1 MSVQEDVDP
10 EQPVI
15 DRPNLHQTHD
25 TLEVLPDI
33 PVVVTHQEAYSQ
45 KTGKTLLSG
54 TEATQHHQSLDEIVD
69 TKSVTSY
76 AVTVKDLH
84 GKGVDLPPPP
94 HAADGEKDFE
104 CPYCYIICPARYG
117 RGRAWRTHLLQDLQP
132 YICTYPECDSS
143 EQLFRSRREWA
154 EHEASHRKAWRCPEH
169 AAAVY
174 KTSSGLEDHLRREH
188 ADSFPESQLSAI
200 VKVGE
205 TTTIDIRSKCP
216 ICSAESDT
224 EGLGDFH
231 NHIANHLE
239 RIATFA
245 LPTSNE
251 DESDGASGVAS
262 RGRSESSESRNMSE
276 FSLPSDSIA
285 TSEILSDSRLIESDQ
300 LKSVGFGK
308 LETPTHSIH
317 SVVTSTTEVTTLSA
331 LLGRRSCIVDVSK
344 IFGAMR

>member
-1 MSVQEDVDP
+1 MSTVYEEETRP

-15 DRPNLHQTHD
+15 DRPTLHQRND

-33 PVVVTHQEAYSQ
+33 PVMVTHQEAHSQ

-84 GKGVDLPPPP
+84 GKGVELPPPP
-94 HAADGEKDFE
+94 HAADGDKDFE

-169 AAAVY
+169 PAAVY
-174 KTSSGLEDHLRREH
+174 KTSTGLGEHFRREH

-205 TTTIDIRSKCP
+205 TTTVDVRLKCP
-216 ICSAESDT
+216 ICSALAET

-245 LPTSNE
+245 LPISTE
-251 DESDGASGVAS
+251 DESDGVSGVAS
-262 RGRSESSESRNMSE
+262 RGRSESSESRNMSD
-276 FSLPSDSIA
+276 FSLPSDSTA
-285 TSEILSDSRLIESDQ
+285 KSKAFSNPQFIESGQPVPVDSGKYK
-300 LKSVGFGK
+300 LPKSSY
-308 LETPTHSIH
+308 PT
-317 SVVTSTTEVTTLSA
+317 VLFTTVCTQ
-331 LLGRRSCIVDVSK
+331 RSN
-344 IFGAMR
+344 

>member
-1 MSVQEDVDP
+1 M
-10 EQPVI
+10 PVKQSPA
-15 DRPNLHQTHD
+15 DRPSLPQRND
-25 TLEVLPDI
+25 TLEALPDV
-33 PVVVTHQEAYSQ
+33 PMVTIDKEAPSQ
-45 KTGKTLLSG
+45 KTGRTLLSG

-84 GKGVDLPPPP
+84 GRGVELPPPP
-94 HAADGEKDFE
+94 RAADGEKDFE

-132 YICTYPECDSS
+132 YVCTYPECEGS

-169 AAAVY
+169 TGAVY
-174 KTSSGLEDHLRREH
+174 KSNAALEEHFRREH
-188 ADSFPESQLSAI
+188 ADSIPESQLSAI

-205 TTTIDIRSKCP
+205 TTTVDVRTQCP
-216 ICSAESDT
+216 ICLAPADT

-245 LPTSNE
+245 LPNGNE
-251 DESDGASGVAS
+251 DESDGASSAAS
-262 RGRSESSESRNMSE
+262 RGHSESSQSRNLSDL
-276 FSLPSDSIA
+276 SLPTDVSEDIA
-285 TSEILSDSRLIESDQ
+285 TTIEQNTTQEEDVLNHTSRESKHLLCQSYQQYFWITNSYTFLVVDS
-300 LKSVGFGK
+300 
-308 LETPTHSIH
+308 
-317 SVVTSTTEVTTLSA
+317 TLRNSA
-331 LLGRRSCIVDVSK
+331 L
-344 IFGAMR
+344 

>member
-1 MSVQEDVDP
+1 MSTIEEEEQTRP
-10 EQPVI
+10 EQPAI
-15 DRPNLHQTHD
+15 DRPTLHQRND
-25 TLEVLPDI
+25 TLEVLPEI
-33 PVVVTHQEAYSQ
+33 PAIITHQEAHSQ

-54 TEATQHHQSLDEIVD
+54 TEATHHHQSLDEIVD

-84 GKGVDLPPPP
+84 GKGVELPPPP
-94 HAADGEKDFE
+94 RAADGDKDFE

-132 YICTYPECDSS
+132 YVCTYSECESS

-169 AAAVY
+169 SAAVY
-174 KTSSGLEDHLRREH
+174 KTSSGLEEHFRREH
-188 ADSFPESQLSAI
+188 TDSFPESQLPSI

-205 TTTIDIRSKCP
+205 TTTIDVRLRCP
-216 ICSAESDT
+216 ICSALADT

-245 LPTSNE
+245 LPISTE

-262 RGRSESSESRNMSE
+262 RGRSESSESRNMSD
-276 FSLPSDSIA
+276 FSLPSDSTA
-285 TSEILSDSRLIESDQ
+285 KSETLSDPKLIERDQ
-300 LKSVGFGK
+300 QAPIDSGKSKSPNF
-308 LETPTHSIH
+308 SILQWVPH
-317 SVVTSTTEVTTLSA
+317 CPRYDIENRGS
-331 LLGRRSCIVDVSK
+331 
-344 IFGAMR
+344 

>member
-1 MSVQEDVDP
+1 MSTIEEEQTRP

-15 DRPNLHQTHD
+15 ERPTLHQRND
-25 TLEVLPDI
+25 TLEVLLDI
-33 PVVVTHQEAYSQ
+33 PAIVTHQEAHSQ
-45 KTGKTLLSG
+45 RTGKTLLSG
-54 TEATQHHQSLDEIVD
+54 TEATHHHQSLDEIVD

-84 GKGVDLPPPP
+84 GKGVELPPPP
-94 HAADGEKDFE
+94 RAADGDKDFE

-132 YICTYPECDSS
+132 YVCTYSECESS

-169 AAAVY
+169 PAAVY
-174 KTSSGLEDHLRREH
+174 KTSSGLEEHFRREH
-188 ADSFPESQLSAI
+188 AESFPETQLASI

-205 TTTIDIRSKCP
+205 TTTIDVRHKCP
-216 ICSAESDT
+216 ICNAVADT

-262 RGRSESSESRNMSE
+262 RGRSQSSESRNMSD
-276 FSLPSDSIA
+276 FSLPSGSI
-285 TSEILSDSRLIESDQ
+285 TKSETFAESKIIKSDQ
-300 LKSVGFGK
+300 PTPADSGKFRNPSISGF
-308 LETPTHSIH
+308 
-317 SVVTSTTEVTTLSA
+317 
-331 LLGRRSCIVDVSK
+331 
-344 IFGAMR
+344 

>member
-1 MSVQEDVDP
+1 MSTIEEEQTRP

-15 DRPNLHQTHD
+15 ERPTLHQRND
-25 TLEVLPDI
+25 TLEVLLDI
-33 PVVVTHQEAYSQ
+33 PAIVTHQEAHSQ
-45 KTGKTLLSG
+45 RTGKTLLSG
-54 TEATQHHQSLDEIVD
+54 TEATHHHQSLDEIVD

-84 GKGVDLPPPP
+84 GKGVELPPPP
-94 HAADGEKDFE
+94 RAADGDKDFE

-132 YICTYPECDSS
+132 YVCTYSECESS

-169 AAAVY
+169 PAAVY
-174 KTSSGLEDHLRREH
+174 KTSSGLEEHFRREH
-188 ADSFPESQLSAI
+188 AESFPETQLASI

-205 TTTIDIRSKCP
+205 TTTIDVRHKCP
-216 ICSAESDT
+216 ICNAVADT

-262 RGRSESSESRNMSE
+262 RGRSQSSESRNMSD
-276 FSLPSDSIA
+276 FSLPSGSI
-285 TSEILSDSRLIESDQ
+285 TKSETFAESKIIKSDQ
-300 LKSVGFGK
+300 PTPVDSGKFRHPSIGGF
-308 LETPTHSIH
+308 
-317 SVVTSTTEVTTLSA
+317 
-331 LLGRRSCIVDVSK
+331 
-344 IFGAMR
+344 

>member
-1 MSVQEDVDP
+1 MSTVQEEDAHP

-15 DRPNLHQTHD
+15 DRPNLHQRND

-33 PVVVTHQEAYSQ
+33 PAVITHQEAHSQ

-132 YICTYPECDSS
+132 YVCTYSECDSS

-169 AAAVY
+169 SAAVY
-174 KTSSGLEDHLRREH
+174 KTSSGLEDHFRREH

-205 TTTIDIRSKCP
+205 TTTVDIRPKCP
-216 ICSAESDT
+216 ICSAVAET

-245 LPTSNE
+245 LPTSTE

-262 RGRSESSESRNMSE
+262 RGRSESSESRNMSD

-285 TSEILSDSRLIESDQ
+285 KSETLFDSELIESGE
-300 LKSVGFGK
+300 LAPAGFGRSER
-308 LETPTHSIH
+308 LTHYTVCSP
-317 SVVTSTTEVTTLSA
+317 
-331 LLGRRSCIVDVSK
+331 R
-344 IFGAMR
+344 

>member
-1 MSVQEDVDP
+1 MSTIEEEQTRP

-15 DRPNLHQTHD
+15 ERPTLHQRND
-25 TLEVLPDI
+25 TLEVLLDI
-33 PVVVTHQEAYSQ
+33 PAIVTHQEAHSQ
-45 KTGKTLLSG
+45 RTGKTLLSG
-54 TEATQHHQSLDEIVD
+54 TEATRHHQSLDEIVD

-84 GKGVDLPPPP
+84 GKGVELPPPP
-94 HAADGEKDFE
+94 RAADGDKDFE

-132 YICTYPECDSS
+132 YVCTYSECESS

-169 AAAVY
+169 PAAVY
-174 KTSSGLEDHLRREH
+174 KTSSGLEEHFRREH
-188 ADSFPESQLSAI
+188 AESFPETQLASI

-205 TTTIDIRSKCP
+205 TTTIDVRHKCP
-216 ICSAESDT
+216 ICNAVADT

-262 RGRSESSESRNMSE
+262 RGRSQSSESRNMSD
-276 FSLPSDSIA
+276 FSLPSGSI
-285 TSEILSDSRLIESDQ
+285 TKSETLAESKIIKSDQ
-300 LKSVGFGK
+300 PTPADSGKFRNPSISGF
-308 LETPTHSIH
+308 
-317 SVVTSTTEVTTLSA
+317 
-331 LLGRRSCIVDVSK
+331 
-344 IFGAMR
+344 

>member
-1 MSVQEDVDP
+1 MSTIEEEQTRP

-15 DRPNLHQTHD
+15 ERPTLHQRND
-25 TLEVLPDI
+25 TLEVLLDI
-33 PVVVTHQEAYSQ
+33 PAIVTHQEAHSQ
-45 KTGKTLLSG
+45 RTGKTLLSG
-54 TEATQHHQSLDEIVD
+54 TEATRHHQSLDEIVD

-84 GKGVDLPPPP
+84 GKGVELPPPP
-94 HAADGEKDFE
+94 RAADGDKDFE

-132 YICTYPECDSS
+132 YVCTYSECESS

-169 AAAVY
+169 PAAVY
-174 KTSSGLEDHLRREH
+174 KTSSGLEEHFRREH
-188 ADSFPESQLSAI
+188 AESFPETQLASI

-205 TTTIDIRSKCP
+205 TTTIDVRHKCP
-216 ICSAESDT
+216 ICNAVADT

-251 DESDGASGVAS
+251 DESDGPSGVAS
-262 RGRSESSESRNMSE
+262 RGRSQSSESRNMSD
-276 FSLPSDSIA
+276 FSLPSGSI
-285 TSEILSDSRLIESDQ
+285 TKSETFAESKIIKSDQ
-300 LKSVGFGK
+300 PTPVDSGKFRHPSIGGF
-308 LETPTHSIH
+308 
-317 SVVTSTTEVTTLSA
+317 
-331 LLGRRSCIVDVSK
+331 
-344 IFGAMR
+344 

>member
-1 MSVQEDVDP
+1 MSTIEEEQTRP

-15 DRPNLHQTHD
+15 ERPTLHQRND
-25 TLEVLPDI
+25 TLEVLLDI
-33 PVVVTHQEAYSQ
+33 PAIVTHQEAHSQ
-45 KTGKTLLSG
+45 RTGKTLLSG
-54 TEATQHHQSLDEIVD
+54 TEATHHHQSLDEIVD

-84 GKGVDLPPPP
+84 GKGVELPPPP
-94 HAADGEKDFE
+94 RAADGDKDFE

-132 YICTYPECDSS
+132 YVCTYSECESS

-169 AAAVY
+169 PAAVY
-174 KTSSGLEDHLRREH
+174 KTSSGLEEHFRREH
-188 ADSFPESQLSAI
+188 AESFPETQLASI

-205 TTTIDIRSKCP
+205 TTTIDVRHKCP
-216 ICSAESDT
+216 ICNAVADT

-262 RGRSESSESRNMSE
+262 RGRSQSSESRNMSD
-276 FSLPSDSIA
+276 FSLPSGSI
-285 TSEILSDSRLIESDQ
+285 TKSETFAESRIIKSDQ
-300 LKSVGFGK
+300 PTPVDSGKFRHPSIGGF
-308 LETPTHSIH
+308 
-317 SVVTSTTEVTTLSA
+317 
-331 LLGRRSCIVDVSK
+331 
-344 IFGAMR
+344 

>member
-1 MSVQEDVDP
+1 MSTIEEEQIRP
-10 EQPVI
+10 EQPVVE
-15 DRPNLHQTHD
+15 RPTLNQRND
-25 TLEVLPDI
+25 TLEVLLDI
-33 PVVVTHQEAYSQ
+33 PAIVTPQEAHSQ
-45 KTGKTLLSG
+45 RTGKTLLSG
-54 TEATQHHQSLDEIVD
+54 TEATHHHQSLDEIVD

-84 GKGVDLPPPP
+84 GKGVELPPPP
-94 HAADGEKDFE
+94 RAADGDKDFE

-132 YICTYPECDSS
+132 YVCTYSECESS

-169 AAAVY
+169 PAAVY
-174 KTSSGLEDHLRREH
+174 KTSSGLEEHFRREH
-188 ADSFPESQLSAI
+188 AESFPESQLASI

-205 TTTIDIRSKCP
+205 TTTIDDRHKCP
-216 ICSAESDT
+216 ICNAVADT

-245 LPTSNE
+245 LPTSTE

-262 RGRSESSESRNMSE
+262 RGRSESSESRNMSD
-276 FSLPSDSIA
+276 FSLPSGSIA
-285 TSEILSDSRLIESDQ
+285 KSETFADSKIIKSDQPTPVDSGKFRHASISGFYHHWHSEIGDCLS
-300 LKSVGFGK
+300 
-308 LETPTHSIH
+308 
-317 SVVTSTTEVTTLSA
+317 
-331 LLGRRSCIVDVSK
+331 GRS
-344 IFGAMR
+344 